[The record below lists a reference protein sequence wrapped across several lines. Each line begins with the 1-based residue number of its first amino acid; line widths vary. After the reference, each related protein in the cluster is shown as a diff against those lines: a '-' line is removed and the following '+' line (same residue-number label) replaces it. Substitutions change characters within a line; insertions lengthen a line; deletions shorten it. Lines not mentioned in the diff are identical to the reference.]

1 MGIVYRCLITIGLT
15 VQYFHM
21 PFKIKSCQQ
30 LRITI
35 QFINYLTCEICS
47 SSCYNSGFNLL
58 TYILSHWL
66 HNCWCATI
74 TNQRDPL
81 TGPPSHWPPI
91 SLVPFSLAPQLIGPP
106 ILYCN
111 SLVPHLIGPQ
121 SHWPPISLVPHLT
134 GPPTHRSSLSLV
146 PQVAPMHH
154 PFHWSPISLVPPTH
168 WSPISLVPHLI
179 GSLLIGP
186 EIHKCPTTLL
196 ERIGHPY
203 HCSPF
208 SLVHPFWAQPNCPPS
223 HWSPISMVPQSK
235 PLYLCSLVPHLIG
248 PGCNPGYTV
257 HIGLH
262 LIGPPM

>member
-1 MGIVYRCLITIGLT
+1 
-15 VQYFHM
+15 M

-58 TYILSHWL
+58 TYMLSHWL
-66 HNCWCATI
+66 HNFWFATI

-91 SLVPFSLAPQLIGPP
+91 SLVPFSLVPQVIAPPP
-106 ILYCN
+106 PPPPPYFI
-111 SLVPHLIGPQ
+111 VT
-121 SHWPPISLVPHLT
+121 HWYPISLV
-134 GPPTHRSSLSLV
+134 THRPPLPLV

-154 PFHWSPISLVPPTH
+154 PFHWSPPTH
-168 WSPISLVPHLI
+168 WSPISLVPHFI

-186 EIHKCPTTLL
+186 QIHKTPTTLF

-203 HCSPF
+203 HWSPF
-208 SLVHPFWAQPNCPPS
+208 SLVRQFWAQPNCSPS
-223 HWSPISMVPQSK
+223 HWSPISMVPQCK
-235 PLYLCSLVPHLIG
+235 PLYLCSLVPDVTLVTQFSLVSISLV
-248 PGCNPGYTV
+248 PQCNPGYTTLV
-257 HIGLH
+257 GPPSHWSSNVTLVTQFSLVPH
-262 LIGPPM
+262 LIGAPM